1 MNRILFA
8 VSFPFIA
15 GILLWGIFRK
25 RTSDKV
31 LKLLSVSMILV
42 SAVEFAVVA
51 QMLICD
57 VSSILQQGNL
67 WDANQIGGHIF
78 PEVQTALE
86 RTSIAGVGALG
97 LHFQYTGFRGIFG
110 VLAAFAWFVT
120 FLYAKEY
127 MKNDTNVIRYD
138 FFNLFTL
145 GATMGIFYAADL
157 FTLFFFFEIMSFTSF
172 MWVVHR
178 QTKEAFYAA
187 GTYLGIAIA
196 GGMAILMGLFL
207 VYNKLGTLYFG
218 EMYDKAVN
226 CIAEGGAAWLY
237 VAAGCMFVGFGAKAG
252 AFPVHVWLPQSYTEA
267 PAPATAL
274 LSAILSKTGVFGLL
288 MVTLEVLP
296 EQGNWGLFLLIIGVI
311 TMVLGGIKGVMS
323 DNFKTTLA
331 YSSMSQIGF
340 ILVGVGMQG
349 LLSEMMVSAL
359 SMGLNGYEGTEKV
372 WEAYCAAINGT
383 LLHMLNHSLVKLV
396 LFLIAGIVFVQ
407 VGSYELNKVRGF
419 GRKKPFLLVTF
430 LLAAAGVG
438 GIPLVN
444 GYISKTLLH
453 ESITAYT
460 ELLEG
465 DMIDMASAALQNYA
479 YMTYSPMLF
488 KAVEYLFLFSGGL
501 TIAYMTKLFV
511 VLFVEKNQD
520 QELQK
525 AYELKKD
532 YASVWSKLAV
542 GLCVLPIPLIGL
554 LPHAVADSVAAYGF
568 VWSSIR
574 DIWEMRHETVHYF
587 IMKNLSGA
595 LISVLVG
602 IVVYFLIVRLLMLR
616 KKEEGYRGIYPAWLD
631 MEKYV
636 YRAVF
641 YTAVPFVLG
650 IISRIL
656 DSIVDTIVVIL
667 RKTVYRDRELPHELP
682 EGNRFTHRIGC
693 SIEQIRKLYC
703 IIMKK
708 DYKPKNYEHKL
719 AIKSTDL
726 FENFCI
732 IERSLSFGLFMFC
745 VGLGLTMIYL
755 LMVN

>member
-25 RTSDKV
+25 RTSQKA
-31 LKLLSVSMILV
+31 LKLLSVLTILV
-42 SAVEFAVVA
+42 SAVEFAVVVS
-51 QMLICD
+51 MLICD
-57 VSSILQQGNL
+57 AGSILQQGNL
-67 WDANQIGGHIF
+67 WEANQINSHIV
-78 PEVQTALE
+78 PEVQTALQ
-86 RTSIAGVGALG
+86 RISIAGVGGLG

-120 FLYAKEY
+120 FLFAKEY

-237 VAAGCMFVGFGAKAG
+237 AAAGCMFVGFGAKAG

-267 PAPATAL
+267 LAPATAL
-274 LSAILSKTGVFGLL
+274 LSAILSKTGVFGILL
-288 MVTLEVLP
+288 ITLEVLP
-296 EQGNWGLFLLIIGVI
+296 MDGNWGLFILLAGVV

-323 DNFKTTLA
+323 DNLKTTLA

-340 ILVGVGMQG
+340 ILAGVGMQG

-359 SMGLNGYEGTEKV
+359 SMGPNGYEGIDKV
-372 WEAYCAAINGT
+372 WEAYGAAVNGT
-383 LLHMLNHSLVKLV
+383 LLHMLNHSFVKLV
-396 LFLIAGIVFVQ
+396 LFLTAGIVFAQ
-407 VGSYELNKVRGF
+407 AGSYELNKVRGF
-419 GRKKPFLLVTF
+419 GRKKPFLLAAF

-438 GIPLVN
+438 GIPLLN
-444 GYISKTLLH
+444 GYVSKTLLH

-460 ELLEG
+460 ELLKG
-465 DMIDMASAALQNYA
+465 DMIEMAAVAGQNTV
-479 YMTYSPMLF
+479 YMTLSPMLL

-501 TIAYMTKLFV
+501 TIAYMTKLFAA
-511 VLFVEKNQD
+511 LFVEENQNR
-520 QELQK
+520 ELQI
-525 AYELKKD
+525 AYEQKKD
-532 YASVWSKLAV
+532 YASVWSRLAIV
-542 GLCVLPIPLIGL
+542 LCVLPIPLIGL
-554 LPHAVADSVAAYGF
+554 FPNAVADSAAAYGC
-568 VWSSIR
+568 VQTPLR
-574 DIWEMRHETVHYF
+574 DIWYSEHETVHYF
-587 IMKNLSGA
+587 TMKNLSGA
-595 LISVLVG
+595 LISIIAG
-602 IVVYFLIVRLLMLR
+602 IAVYFLIVRLWMLR
-616 KKEEGYRGIYPAWLD
+616 KKEEGYRSLYPAWLD

-641 YTAVPFVLG
+641 YTAVPFALG

-682 EGNRFTHRIGC
+682 EGNRFTHRIGY
-693 SIEQIRKLYC
+693 SIEQIRRLYC
-703 IIMKK
+703 MIMKK
-708 DYKPKNYEHKL
+708 DYKPKNYEHRL

-755 LMVN
+755 LAVN

>member
-25 RTSDKV
+25 RTSQKA
-31 LKLLSVSMILV
+31 LKLLSVLTILV
-42 SAVEFAVVA
+42 SAVEFAVVVS
-51 QMLICD
+51 MLICD
-57 VSSILQQGNL
+57 AGSILQQGNL
-67 WDANQIGGHIF
+67 WEANQINSHIV
-78 PEVQTALE
+78 PEVQTALQ
-86 RTSIAGVGALG
+86 RISIAGVGGLG

-120 FLYAKEY
+120 FLFAKEY

-237 VAAGCMFVGFGAKAG
+237 AAAGCMFVGFGAKAG

-274 LSAILSKTGVFGLL
+274 LSAILSKTGVFGILL
-288 MVTLEVLP
+288 ITLEVLP
-296 EQGNWGLFLLIIGVI
+296 MDGNWGLFILLAGVV

-323 DNFKTTLA
+323 DNLKTTLA

-340 ILVGVGMQG
+340 ILAGVGMQG

-359 SMGLNGYEGTEKV
+359 SMGPNGYEGIDKV
-372 WEAYCAAINGT
+372 WEAYGAAVNGT
-383 LLHMLNHSLVKLV
+383 LLHMLNHSFVKLV
-396 LFLIAGIVFVQ
+396 LFLTAGIVFAQ
-407 VGSYELNKVRGF
+407 AGSYELNKVRGF
-419 GRKKPFLLVTF
+419 GRKKPFLLAAF

-438 GIPLVN
+438 GIPLLN
-444 GYISKTLLH
+444 GYVSKTLLH

-460 ELLEG
+460 ELLKG
-465 DMIDMASAALQNYA
+465 DMIEMAAVAGQNTV
-479 YMTYSPMLF
+479 YMTLSPMLL

-501 TIAYMTKLFV
+501 TIAYMTKLFAA
-511 VLFVEKNQD
+511 LFVEENQNR
-520 QELQK
+520 ELQI
-525 AYELKKD
+525 AYEQKKD
-532 YASVWSKLAV
+532 YASVWSRLAIV
-542 GLCVLPIPLIGL
+542 LCVLPIPLIGL
-554 LPHAVADSVAAYGF
+554 FPNAVADSAAAYG
-568 VWSSIR
+568 
-574 DIWEMRHETVHYF
+574 
-587 IMKNLSGA
+587 
-595 LISVLVG
+595 
-602 IVVYFLIVRLLMLR
+602 
-616 KKEEGYRGIYPAWLD
+616 
-631 MEKYV
+631 
-636 YRAVF
+636 
-641 YTAVPFVLG
+641 
-650 IISRIL
+650 
-656 DSIVDTIVVIL
+656 
-667 RKTVYRDRELPHELP
+667 
-682 EGNRFTHRIGC
+682 
-693 SIEQIRKLYC
+693 
-703 IIMKK
+703 
-708 DYKPKNYEHKL
+708 
-719 AIKSTDL
+719 
-726 FENFCI
+726 
-732 IERSLSFGLFMFC
+732 C
-745 VGLGLTMIYL
+745 V
-755 LMVN
+755 